1 MTRYCNNPEP
11 MYGGTCLI
19 SNIDNSTGM
28 EEVKEVICAAQGYF
42 FKSIDDR
49 ITYCSFLLLY
59 NLFYKMVVGVI
70 ILVSGQHVQSLV
82 ENIR

>member
-28 EEVKEVICAAQGYF
+28 EEVKEVNCAAQG
-42 FKSIDDR
+42 
-49 ITYCSFLLLY
+49 
-59 NLFYKMVVGVI
+59 
-70 ILVSGQHVQSLV
+70 
-82 ENIR
+82 